1 MPAVTGPILPDL
13 NNNIKIYCQAQELCW
28 LSHLFNIQTLSLSEA
43 MSLSIAR
50 RLLAQMSES
59 STYIYIIKQ
68 VVNSYLDSSISMDLA

>member
-13 NNNIKIYCQAQELCW
+13 NNNIKIYCQAQELRW

>member
-1 MPAVTGPILPDL
+1 MPAVAEPILPDL

-59 STYIYIIKQ
+59 STYIKQ